1 MKFVGL
7 IDMLFNT
14 KVKIMIKSSIVAGAM
29 YFVSFPAGADT
40 CPEFTA
46 KQLHTLQ
53 TAYEKG
59 EPYDLGLTMAAI
71 TLVESRAG
79 EVVININK
87 GGSPDLGVA
96 QINLKTAS
104 NRVGV
109 KDGYKKNL
117 LASKLITDMDFNL
130 QLALTE
136 LLYWEEH
143 KDSWAHTVA
152 SYNSGWDE
160 SYGMKHYVPKVKKS
174 LKTIERCVRL

>member
-1 MKFVGL
+1 MKTSLFALAL
-7 IDMLFNT
+7 I
-14 KVKIMIKSSIVAGAM
+14 
-29 YFVSFPAGADT
+29 SFPAHGEE
-40 CPEFTA
+40 CPEFNTN
-46 KQLHTLQ
+46 QYHVLQ
-53 TAYEKG
+53 QAYDKG
-59 EPYDLGLTMAAI
+59 EPYDLGLTLAAI

-104 NRVGV
+104 NRIGV
-109 KDGYKKNL
+109 EGVYKKNL

-160 SYGMKHYVPKVKKS
+160 SYGMKYYVPKVKKS
-174 LKTIERCVRL
+174 LKTIKRCVRLET